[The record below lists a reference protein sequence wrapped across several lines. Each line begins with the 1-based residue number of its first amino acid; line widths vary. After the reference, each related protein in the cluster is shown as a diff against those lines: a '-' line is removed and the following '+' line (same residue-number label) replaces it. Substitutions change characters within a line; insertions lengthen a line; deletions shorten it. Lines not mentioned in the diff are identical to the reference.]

1 MPQEGFSVFR
11 YNANGTRNVTC
22 GNGGVITAFPENA
35 FVRARAMAVQV
46 NGDVVAGGRT
56 SADPSFGPIQGQLCF
71 GALLVNRSIGH
82 TFGTIVLVIR
92 SRG

>member
-56 SADPSFGPIQGQLCF
+56 SADPSFGPIQGSFALARYLPT
-71 GALLVNRSIGH
+71 GALDTL
-82 TFGTIVLVIR
+82 
-92 SRG
+92 